1 MNEFISAGGP
11 FMWPLLAC
19 SILIISIS
27 IEKSWFL
34 KNRLVAPKGLSKQI
48 KNLLE
53 NNLMT
58 KKQTIEISSL
68 SSLGFLLINCIKY
81 KNLPRENL
89 ESKIEEKA
97 LEVKYNLERR
107 LSMLGTIATISPL
120 LGLLGTV
127 VGMITAFTGLTE
139 SSGANPDLLAA
150 GISQAL
156 ITTAFGLLIAV
167 PGLVLHRYFE
177 QKITYLLIT
186 LQKEVSEFII
196 IGSHIKLKFIF
207 LKS

>member
-19 SILIISIS
+19 SVLIISIS

-53 NNLMT
+53 NDLMT
-58 KKQTIEISSL
+58 KKQSIEISSL

-139 SSGANPDLLAA
+139 TSGANPDLLAA

-186 LQKEVSEFII
+186 LQKEVSEFIDTI
-196 IGSHIKLKFIF
+196 NK
-207 LKS
+207 

>member
-1 MNEFISAGGP
+1 MNEFITAGGP

-19 SILIISIS
+19 SVLIITIT
-27 IEKSWFL
+27 IERSWFL
-34 KNRLVAPKGLSKQI
+34 QNRLVSPKGLKAQI
-48 KNLLE
+48 INLLE
-53 NNLMT
+53 NESLS
-58 KKQTIEISSL
+58 KKQASEIANL

-81 KNLPRENL
+81 KNLQRDNL

-97 LEVKYNLERR
+97 IEVKYGLERN
-107 LSMLGTIATISPL
+107 LTMLGTIATISPL

-139 SSGANPDLLAA
+139 TAGANPDLLAS

-156 ITTAFGLLIAV
+156 ITTAFGLFIAV
-167 PGLVLHRYFE
+167 PGLIMHKYFE

-186 LQKEVSEFII
+186 LQKEVSDFIDI
-196 IGSHIKLKFIF
+196 IN
-207 LKS
+207 